1 MIEKSIA
8 IESRIINAEKKYL
21 EKINLFSFLI
31 HTPPQNQITYF
42 SLKNGISADAPM
54 PSKLILKL

>member
-8 IESRIINAEKKYL
+8 IESRIINAQKKYL

-31 HTPPQNQITYF
+31 YIPPQNLIIK
-42 SLKNGISADAPM
+42 LKNGISADAPM